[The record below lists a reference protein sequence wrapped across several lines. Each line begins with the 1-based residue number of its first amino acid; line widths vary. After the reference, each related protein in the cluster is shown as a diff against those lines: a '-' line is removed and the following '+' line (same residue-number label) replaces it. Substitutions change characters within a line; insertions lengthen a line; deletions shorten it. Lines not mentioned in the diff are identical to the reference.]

1 MYCGRRWKIREG
13 FLEEVPLKLGLEGCV
28 QICEADSEGGMLP
41 EESITYAKTREVNSL
56 AS

>member
-13 FLEEVPLKLGLEGCV
+13 FLEEVPFKLGLEGCV
-28 QICEADSEGGMLP
+28 QICEVDPEGAMLP